1 MVATL
6 HSKPGAAPGVDNLI
20 LVSSDT
26 HIGPKLS
33 QLREYCPAQYLEQF
47 DEFAASKEAE
57 INATMAQAKYAL
69 AMIKG
74 EDVDIAAMIEAAGAS
89 AFGRGGHPGDDVRGA
104 LHDRYE
110 LATRFR

>member
-47 DEFAASKEAE
+47 ER
-57 INATMAQAKYAL
+57 NATANGMVVHWARDAAELKMRPRAWGPNETHRSRRGVVEVHQ
-69 AMIKG
+69 G
-74 EDVDIAAMIEAAGAS
+74 EGS
-89 AFGRGGHPGDDVRGA
+89 P
-104 LHDRYE
+104 
-110 LATRFR
+110 

>member
-1 MVATL
+1 MITNPEEGAHMVATL
-6 HSKPGAAPGVDNLI
+6 HLKPGAAPGVDNLI

-33 QLREYCPAQYLEQF
+33 QLREYCPRQHLQQF
-47 DEFAASKEAE
+47 DDFAASKETE
-57 INATMAQAKYAL
+57 INATMAQAKFAL

-89 AFGRGGHPGDDVRGA
+89 GGMGARQRGA
-104 LHDRYE
+104 NRGV
-110 LATRFR
+110 T

>member
-6 HSKPGAAPGVDNLI
+6 HSKPGAAPGVDNLV

-47 DEFAASKEAE
+47 DDFAASKEAE

-74 EDVDIAAMIEAAGAS
+74 EDVDIAAMIEAAG
-89 AFGRGGHPGDDVRGA
+89 FGQVKYRNLSGGIAAMHSGWVI
-104 LHDRYE
+104 
-110 LATRFR
+110 